1 MELVSV
7 IMPCYN
13 DGAYLKEALDSLR
26 AQTWVNWELI
36 LIDDGSDQPETQ
48 EAVRKI
54 GQYPYVHVLHT
65 NHIGP
70 AGARN
75 AGIRAAR
82 GEYILPLDA
91 DDTIDPI
98 YMEWAAGVLS
108 EQPRVGIVYCKAD
121 FFGVRTGPWD
131 LPEYT
136 MRGM

>member
-54 GQYPYVHVLHT
+54 GQYP
-65 NHIGP
+65 
-70 AGARN
+70 
-75 AGIRAAR
+75 
-82 GEYILPLDA
+82 
-91 DDTIDPI
+91 
-98 YMEWAAGVLS
+98 
-108 EQPRVGIVYCKAD
+108 
-121 FFGVRTGPWD
+121 
-131 LPEYT
+131 
-136 MRGM
+136 